1 MTPST
6 AIGAISPVI
15 RNLTFFSETGASG
28 TGSSASFIVSAKP
41 TSTTS
46 RALCAGST
54 DVPRLLHPADEPRG
68 AGGRGMAETMHEA
81 GSSEILTCPPTRPAS
96 PLDGYVSPTKILRM
110 VRKYGVMAD
119 DRRASHS
126 IKPGVCYFVRYQ
138 TSTLPTPKSL
148 TLFENVNSDYS
159 SAHESP
165 TVFKFVN
172 DEVLPYDFSLT
183 IGGEV
188 YFDTDKNITLWHYK
202 SGNYGARATEPES
215 NPGFP
220 PDKFVHFNVIDALD
234 KYAKIYKLDSYLHLL
249 LKPTELLPYLWNPIG
264 DAFCERIT
272 SVTSEAEQMVVVQA
286 LISAYI
292 AFGKLPLTEREQ
304 LELADAF
311 RAATHEI
318 TKTHAISSTSET
330 PSTDSRGSPPSLIGA
345 TSGY

>member
-6 AIGAISPVI
+6 AIGAISPRI
-15 RNLTFFSETGASG
+15 RNFTFFSDTGASG
-28 TGSSASFIVSAKP
+28 SGSS
-41 TSTTS
+41 
-46 RALCAGST
+46 
-54 DVPRLLHPADEPRG
+54 
-68 AGGRGMAETMHEA
+68 
-81 GSSEILTCPPTRPAS
+81 AS
-96 PLDGYVSPTKILRM
+96 PLDGYVSPRKILRM
-110 VRKYGVMAD
+110 VRKYGVMVD

-126 IKPGVCYFVRYQ
+126 IKPGICYFVRYQ

-148 TLFENVNSDYS
+148 TLFENMSSDYS

-165 TVFKFVN
+165 TVFNFVN

-202 SGNYGARATEPES
+202 SGTYGSRATDPKS

-220 PDKFVHFNVIDALD
+220 SEKFVHFNAIDALD

-249 LKPTELLPYLWNPIG
+249 LRPTELQPYLWNPIG

-286 LISAYI
+286 LISAYV

-311 RAATHEI
+311 RAATYET
-318 TKTHAISSTSET
+318 TKIYAISSTSET
-330 PSTDSRGSPPSLIGA
+330 ASIDSRESPPSLMGA
-345 TSGY
+345 TRRY